1 MNSKLISPRFL
12 VLCGMI
18 AAAALTRFIPHLP
31 NFTAVGAM
39 ALFGGAYFANKK
51 VAFAVPLIAMFITDL
66 FLGFHST
73 IIAVYLA
80 FALIVVIGMTMVQK
94 KNVSN
99 VLIASIVASVSFFVI
114 TNFAFW
120 ITGILY
126 PVNPAGLV
134 ECYIAAIPFFGY
146 NLMGNLF
153 YAGLM
158 FGLFELAK
166 VKFPQLSPVKA

>member
-99 VLIASIVASVSFFVI
+99 ILIASIVASVSFFVI

-126 PVNPAGLV
+126 PVTPAGLA

-166 VKFPQLSPVKA
+166 VKFPQLSPVKV

>member
-114 TNFAFW
+114 TNFAFCRRVRRRN
-120 ITGILY
+120 LLH
-126 PVNPAGLV
+126 PAADGTFARRTAWRRGRRGAVEGGRIDTAQTRYGGLRRV
-134 ECYIAAIPFFGY
+134 
-146 NLMGNLF
+146 
-153 YAGLM
+153 
-158 FGLFELAK
+158 
-166 VKFPQLSPVKA
+166 